1 MPSRE
6 HVQGL
11 IALVERGAFVEALEQ
26 YYADDAT
33 MQENGEEPRVGLAAL
48 IAGERQVM
56 ASFREIRTE
65 PVTAFLVDG
74 DRVAINWVFHFTA
87 PDGRSFGMDELALQR
102 WRGDRIV
109 EERFYY
115 DPRQRKLG

>member
-6 HVQGL
+6 RVLGL
-11 IALVERGAFVEALEQ
+11 IALVERGAFVEALEE

-33 MQENGEEPRVGLAAL
+33 MQENDEPPRVGLQAL

-56 ASFREIRTE
+56 ASFKEIRTE
-65 PVTAFLVDG
+65 PVTTFLVDG
-74 DRVAINWVFHFTA
+74 DHAVINWVFHFAA
-87 PDGRSFGMDELALQR
+87 PDGRSFRMEELALQR
-102 WRGDRIV
+102 WRGERIV

-115 DPRQRKLG
+115 DPRQQRAK